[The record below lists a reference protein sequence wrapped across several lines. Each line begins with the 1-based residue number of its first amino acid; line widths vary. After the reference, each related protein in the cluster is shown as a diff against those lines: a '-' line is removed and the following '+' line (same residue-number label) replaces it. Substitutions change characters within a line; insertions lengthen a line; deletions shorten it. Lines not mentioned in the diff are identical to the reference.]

1 VRPNNE
7 DAYFA
12 GPRLLAVADGVGG
25 HAAGEVA
32 SATIIEALAPLGDWE
47 PGYDLVGRLLEA
59 VVAGNA
65 AIAQRVAEDSRLQ
78 GMSTTLTAILFAGL
92 RYCLLNIGD
101 SRTYLLRDGSLEQIT
116 RDDSYVQLLVDEGHI
131 TQEAAGSHP
140 QRNLVLQALTGEE
153 VMEPAMTVREA
164 RAGDRFLLCS
174 DGLSDV
180 VDHAALAAAL
190 GEGEPQ
196 EAVARLI
203 ALALENRTR
212 DNVTAI
218 VADVIEGS
226 RRLGLG
232 QPAAQLL
239 AQLVGVVLVV
249 LAPPPGDDD
258 AGRRHAGEAGQP
270 HELPGDLH
278 GRVGYAP

>member
-7 DAYFA
+7 DAFFA

-32 SATIIEALAPLGDWE
+32 SATIIEALTPLGDSE

-59 VVAGNA
+59 VVTGNA
-65 AIAQRVAEDSRLQ
+65 AIARRVAEEPRLQ
-78 GMSTTLTAILFAGL
+78 GMSTTLTAILFAGT
-92 RYCLLNIGD
+92 RYCQLNIGD
-101 SRTYLLRDGSLEQIT
+101 SRTYLLRDGELEQIT

-164 RAGDRFLLCS
+164 LPGDRFLLCS

-190 GEGEPQ
+190 SEGEPQ

-218 VADVIEGS
+218 VADVIE
-226 RRLGLG
+226 
-232 QPAAQLL
+232 
-239 AQLVGVVLVV
+239 
-249 LAPPPGDDD
+249 
-258 AGRRHAGEAGQP
+258 E
-270 HELPGDLH
+270 EE
-278 GRVGYAP
+278 

>member
-1 VRPNNE
+1 MTLRYAGATDPGPVRPNNE
-7 DAYFA
+7 DAFYT

-32 SATIIEALAPLGDWE
+32 SATIIDALAPLGDCE
-47 PGYDLVGRLLEA
+47 PGYDLVGRLHEA
-59 VVAGNA
+59 VAAGNA
-65 AIAQRVAEDSRLQ
+65 AIAQRVAEDPRLQ
-78 GMSTTLTAILFAGL
+78 GMSTTLTAILFGGT

-101 SRTYLLRDGSLEQIT
+101 SRTYLLRDGGLEQLT

-153 VMEPAMTVREA
+153 VMEPAMTVHES

-180 VDHAALAAAL
+180 VDKAAIAEALRDGEPEESVTRLIDLALA
-190 GEGEPQ
+190 
-196 EAVARLI
+196 
-203 ALALENRTR
+203 NRTR

-218 VADVIEGS
+218 VADVIE
-226 RRLGLG
+226 
-232 QPAAQLL
+232 A
-239 AQLVGVVLVV
+239 
-249 LAPPPGDDD
+249 D
-258 AGRRHAGEAGQP
+258 
-270 HELPGDLH
+270 
-278 GRVGYAP
+278 

>member
-7 DAYFA
+7 DAFYT
-12 GPRLLAVADGVGG
+12 GPQLLAVADGVGG

-32 SATIIEALAPLGDWE
+32 SAIIIDALSPLGDSE
-47 PGYDLVGRLLEA
+47 PGYDLVGRLHEA
-59 VVAGNA
+59 VAAGNA
-65 AIAQRVAEDSRLQ
+65 AIAEHVAADPRLQ
-78 GMSTTLTAILFAGL
+78 GMSTTLTAILFAGN

-101 SRTYLLRDGSLEQIT
+101 SRTYLLRDGALEQLT

-164 RAGDRFLLCS
+164 LAGDRFMLCS

-180 VDHAALAAAL
+180 VDHRTLAATL
-190 GEGEPQ
+190 SEGEPQ
-196 EAVARLI
+196 ESVARLI
-203 ALALENRTR
+203 ELALANSTR

-218 VADVIEGS
+218 VADVIE
-226 RRLGLG
+226 
-232 QPAAQLL
+232 
-239 AQLVGVVLVV
+239 
-249 LAPPPGDDD
+249 
-258 AGRRHAGEAGQP
+258 E
-270 HELPGDLH
+270 E
-278 GRVGYAP
+278 

>member
-7 DAYFA
+7 DAFYT

-32 SATIIEALAPLGDWE
+32 SAIIIDALAPLGDSE
-47 PGYDLVGRLLEA
+47 PGYDLVGRLHEA

-65 AIAQRVAEDSRLQ
+65 AIAEHVAADPRLQ
-78 GMSTTLTAILFAGL
+78 GMSTTLTAILFAGS

-101 SRTYLLRDGSLEQIT
+101 SRTYLLRDGTLEQLT

-164 RAGDRFLLCS
+164 RAGDRFMLCS

-180 VDHAALAAAL
+180 VDRGRLAETLRA
-190 GEGEPQ
+190 GEPQ
-196 EAVARLI
+196 ESVARLI
-203 ALALENRTR
+203 ELALANGTR

-218 VADVIEGS
+218 VADVIE
-226 RRLGLG
+226 
-232 QPAAQLL
+232 
-239 AQLVGVVLVV
+239 
-249 LAPPPGDDD
+249 
-258 AGRRHAGEAGQP
+258 E
-270 HELPGDLH
+270 
-278 GRVGYAP
+278 

>member
-7 DAYFA
+7 DAFFA

-32 SATIIEALAPLGDWE
+32 SATIIDALSPLGDSE

-59 VVAGNA
+59 VVTGNA
-65 AIAQRVAEDSRLQ
+65 AIAQRVTEDARLQ
-78 GMSTTLTAILFAGL
+78 GMSTTLTAILFAGD

-101 SRTYLLRDGSLEQIT
+101 SRTYLLRDGTLEQIT

-131 TQEAAGSHP
+131 TQEAAGTHP

-153 VMEPAMTVREA
+153 VMEPTMTVREA
-164 RAGDRFLLCS
+164 RAGDRFMLCS

-180 VDHAALAAAL
+180 VGHDALAAAL
-190 GEGEPQ
+190 AEGDPQ
-196 EAVARLI
+196 ESVARLV
-203 ALALENRTR
+203 AAALENRTR

-218 VADVIEGS
+218 VADVIE
-226 RRLGLG
+226 
-232 QPAAQLL
+232 A
-239 AQLVGVVLVV
+239 
-249 LAPPPGDDD
+249 
-258 AGRRHAGEAGQP
+258 E
-270 HELPGDLH
+270 
-278 GRVGYAP
+278 

>member
-1 VRPNNE
+1 MRPNNE
-7 DAYFA
+7 DAFYT

-32 SATIIEALAPLGDWE
+32 SAIIIDALSRLGDSE
-47 PGYDLVGRLLEA
+47 PGYDLVGRLHEA

-65 AIAQRVAEDSRLQ
+65 AIAEHVAADPRLQ
-78 GMSTTLTAILFAGL
+78 GMSTTLTAILFAGN

-101 SRTYLLRDGSLEQIT
+101 SRTYLLREGTLDQLT

-164 RAGDRFLLCS
+164 RAGDRFMLCS

-180 VDHAALAAAL
+180 VDRGTLAATL
-190 GEGEPQ
+190 SEGDPQ
-196 EAVARLI
+196 ECVARLI
-203 ALALENRTR
+203 ELALAGGTR

-218 VADVIEGS
+218 VADVIE
-226 RRLGLG
+226 
-232 QPAAQLL
+232 
-239 AQLVGVVLVV
+239 
-249 LAPPPGDDD
+249 
-258 AGRRHAGEAGQP
+258 E
-270 HELPGDLH
+270 
-278 GRVGYAP
+278 

>member
-7 DAYFA
+7 DAFFA

-32 SATIIEALAPLGDWE
+32 SATIIDALSPLGDSE

-59 VVAGNA
+59 VVTGNA
-65 AIAQRVAEDSRLQ
+65 AIARRAAEDARLQ
-78 GMSTTLTAILFAGL
+78 GMSTTLTAILFAGD

-101 SRTYLLRDGSLEQIT
+101 SRTYLLRDGTLEQIT

-131 TQEAAGSHP
+131 TQEAAGTHP

-164 RAGDRFLLCS
+164 RAGDRFMLCS

-180 VDHAALAAAL
+180 VGHDTLAAAL
-190 GEGEPQ
+190 AEGDPQ
-196 EAVARLI
+196 ESVARLV

-218 VADVIEGS
+218 VADVIE
-226 RRLGLG
+226 
-232 QPAAQLL
+232 A
-239 AQLVGVVLVV
+239 
-249 LAPPPGDDD
+249 
-258 AGRRHAGEAGQP
+258 E
-270 HELPGDLH
+270 
-278 GRVGYAP
+278 

>member
-7 DAYFA
+7 DAFFA

-32 SATIIEALAPLGDWE
+32 SATIIDALSPLGDSE

-59 VVAGNA
+59 VVTGNA
-65 AIAQRVAEDSRLQ
+65 AIAQRVAEDQRLQ
-78 GMSTTLTAILFAGL
+78 GMSTTLTAILFAGD

-101 SRTYLLRDGSLEQIT
+101 SRTYLLRDGTLEQIT

-131 TQEAAGSHP
+131 TQEAAGTHP

-164 RAGDRFLLCS
+164 RAGDRFMLCS

-180 VDHAALAAAL
+180 VGHGTLAAAL
-190 GEGEPQ
+190 AEGDPQ
-196 EAVARLI
+196 ESVARLV

-218 VADVIEGS
+218 VADVIE
-226 RRLGLG
+226 
-232 QPAAQLL
+232 A
-239 AQLVGVVLVV
+239 
-249 LAPPPGDDD
+249 
-258 AGRRHAGEAGQP
+258 E
-270 HELPGDLH
+270 
-278 GRVGYAP
+278 

>member
-7 DAYFA
+7 DAFFA

-32 SATIIEALAPLGDWE
+32 SATIIDALSPLGDSE

-59 VVAGNA
+59 VVTGNA
-65 AIAQRVAEDSRLQ
+65 AIAQRVAEDPQLQ
-78 GMSTTLTAILFAGL
+78 SMSTTLTAILFAGD

-101 SRTYLLRDGSLEQIT
+101 SRTYLLRDGTLEQIT

-131 TQEAAGSHP
+131 TQEAAGTHP

-164 RAGDRFLLCS
+164 RAGDRFMLCS

-180 VDHAALAAAL
+180 VGHDMLAAAL
-190 GEGEPQ
+190 AEGDPQ
-196 EAVARLI
+196 ESVARLV

-218 VADVIEGS
+218 VADVIE
-226 RRLGLG
+226 
-232 QPAAQLL
+232 A
-239 AQLVGVVLVV
+239 
-249 LAPPPGDDD
+249 
-258 AGRRHAGEAGQP
+258 E
-270 HELPGDLH
+270 
-278 GRVGYAP
+278 

>member
-7 DAYFA
+7 DAFFA

-32 SATIIEALAPLGDWE
+32 SAIIIDALSPLGDSE
-47 PGYDLVGRLLEA
+47 PGYDLVGRLHEA

-65 AIAQRVAEDSRLQ
+65 AIAEHVAADSRLQ
-78 GMSTTLTAILFAGL
+78 GMSTTLTAILFAGS

-101 SRTYLLRDGSLEQIT
+101 SRTYLLRDGTLEQLT

-153 VMEPAMTVREA
+153 VMEPAMTVHEA
-164 RAGDRFLLCS
+164 RAGDRFMLCS

-180 VDHAALAAAL
+180 VDRGALAATL
-190 GEGEPQ
+190 SEGDPQ
-196 EAVARLI
+196 ASVARLLEL
-203 ALALENRTR
+203 ALANGTR

-218 VADVIEGS
+218 VADVIE
-226 RRLGLG
+226 
-232 QPAAQLL
+232 
-239 AQLVGVVLVV
+239 
-249 LAPPPGDDD
+249 
-258 AGRRHAGEAGQP
+258 E
-270 HELPGDLH
+270 
-278 GRVGYAP
+278 

>member
-7 DAYFA
+7 DAYYA
-12 GPRLLAVADGVGG
+12 GPQLLAVADGVGG

-32 SATIIEALAPLGDWE
+32 SATIIDALAPLGDSE

-65 AIAQRVAEDSRLQ
+65 AIAQRVAEDSRLH
-78 GMSTTLTAILFAGL
+78 GMSTTLTAILFAGD

-101 SRTYLLRDGSLEQIT
+101 SRTYLLRDGTLEQLT

-164 RAGDRFLLCS
+164 RAGDRFMLCS
-174 DGLSDV
+174 DGLTDV
-180 VDHAALAAAL
+180 VDRGTLAATL
-190 GEGEPQ
+190 TDGEPQ
-196 EAVARLI
+196 ETVARLI
-203 ALALENRTR
+203 ELALESRTR

-218 VADVIEGS
+218 VADVIE
-226 RRLGLG
+226 
-232 QPAAQLL
+232 
-239 AQLVGVVLVV
+239 
-249 LAPPPGDDD
+249 
-258 AGRRHAGEAGQP
+258 E
-270 HELPGDLH
+270 E
-278 GRVGYAP
+278 